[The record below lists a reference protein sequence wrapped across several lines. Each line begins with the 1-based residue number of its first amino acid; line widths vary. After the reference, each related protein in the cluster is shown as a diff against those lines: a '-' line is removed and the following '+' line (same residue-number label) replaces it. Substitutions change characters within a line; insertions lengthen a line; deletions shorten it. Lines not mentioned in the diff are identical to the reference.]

1 MNKEQL
7 FEELY
12 KKKELIPDD
21 HDGSYELMCA
31 CVDAYRSDGRFSSY
45 TYWDLNAIYAM
56 ALGTWKLNIEK
67 KKEYIEKGS
76 LSAEEQKAV
85 CSILDKVWDNACHK
99 KYENRE
105 SDVKPTVGMF
115 GTGFYSFS
123 DVIDDDA
130 QAFIK
135 MLTEIAPLEEDN
147 EIFSI
152 VATVLDKPIKGLQA
166 ASASVILHC
175 LKPFVFPILNGNSG
189 NGTVYSALGINLIR
203 PKDSTT
209 YISNCRRIKAFRDEH
224 FSFKNY
230 RILDM
235 MAWEN
240 SDDETPEEGQ
250 DMEKA
255 IFDNNTI
262 LYGPPGTG
270 KTYNTVNYAVAIIEG
285 KSLEEVKHEDYDV
298 VKERYEQYKD
308 AGQIAFTTFHQSYGY
323 EEFIEGIKPNI
334 NDENEDG
341 LEYTIEPGIF
351 KSFCEKAQAALS
363 MDDIE
368 YGLNKSPVVWK
379 VSLESTGDNP
389 TRRECLESN
398 HIRIGWDSYGKDIVD
413 DQDFDNG
420 GKRELNAFIN
430 KMRVGD
436 IVLSCYSAWTVD
448 AIGVV
453 TGEYEWHEEYDRYKR
468 VRSVRWLVKG
478 IDEDIMEIT
487 GGTSMTL
494 SSVYQMKVSVADV
507 LKVVEKYTTNGISKN
522 NQKNFVF
529 IIDEINRGNIS
540 KIFGELITLI
550 ENTKRIGA
558 KEEMTL
564 LLPYSG
570 NKPFGV
576 PKNVY
581 ILGTMNTADRS
592 IALMDTALR
601 RRFSFEEMMPK
612 SDVLVSIG
620 ADKVVDGDTEL
631 NVAKMLDTIN
641 RRIEY
646 LYDREHTIGHAFFTG
661 LKDNPTIENLAGIF
675 EKSVIPLLQEYF
687 YEDYSKIQL
696 VLGDN
701 AKVGDNKQ
709 YQFIRDEEMVVNDVF
724 AGVPDIEP
732 ETRYSIQTAAFT
744 KIESYKLIG
753 KGL

>member
-1 MNKEQL
+1 MNR
-7 FEELY
+7 EEIIENLSKY
-12 KKKELIPDD
+12 EEIVPSKY
-21 HDGSYELMCA
+21 DGSYEL
-31 CVDAYRSDGRFSSY
+31 VNEIIKSYSLLDDFSVCNY
-45 TYWDLNAIYAM
+45 EDLDAIYGM
-56 ALGTWKLNIEK
+56 AVGTWNIKVDK
-67 KKEYIEKGS
+67 KKERIQKTSLPEYEKER
-76 LSAEEQKAV
+76 LCQ
-85 CSILDKVWDNACHK
+85 IIDKVWDNACYD
-99 KYENRE
+99 KYENHE
-105 SDVKPTVGMF
+105 GSKGPTIGMF
-115 GTGFYSFS
+115 GAGLFTFDKKSSNIDCPSLIKMFTE
-123 DVIDDDA
+123 INTRDDDVE
-130 QAFIK
+130 
-135 MLTEIAPLEEDN
+135 MYNIAEPIL
-147 EIFSI
+147 S
-152 VATVLDKPIKGLQA
+152 KPYKGIGA
-166 ASASVILHC
+166 GAVSVILHC
-175 LKPFVFPILNGNSG
+175 LKPFSFPIMNRNMGHGSIF
-189 NGTVYSALGINLIR
+189 SSLGINIENA
-203 PKDSTT
+203 TEINT
-209 YISNCRRIKAFRDEH
+209 YISNCRNIKQYRDEN
-224 FSFKNY
+224 FEFKNY
-230 RILDM
+230 RIFDIEARNLDNT
-235 MAWEN
+235 EII
-240 SDDETPEEGQ
+240 EGKKMNQ
-250 DMEKA
+250 
-255 IFDNNTI
+255 IQFDSNTI

-389 TRRECLESN
+389 TRRECLENN

-413 DQDFDNG
+413 DQVFDNG

-436 IVLSCYSAWTVD
+436 IILSCYSAWTVD

-453 TGEYEWHEEYDRYKR
+453 TGDYEWHDEYDRFKR
-468 VRSVRWLVKG
+468 VRSVRWLAKG
-478 IDEDIMEIT
+478 INEDIMDIT

-507 LKVVEKYTTNGISKN
+507 LKIVEKYTTNSISKN
-522 NQKNFVF
+522 NQKNYVF

-601 RRFSFEEMMPK
+601 RRFSLEEMMPK

-732 ETRYSIQTAAFT
+732 ETRYSIQKAAFT